1 MISSSRVNVHPARL
15 HPRPFSS
22 VAVAGPLRLHVTHH
36 DDNALVVGWLLLL
49 LSMAIE
55 RLYRLCFLHRGA
67 HACPTAADLV
77 ALLWLALSSATGF
90 DTS

>member
-1 MISSSRVNVHPARL
+1 VENQGFNDAKNRFGLEHI
-15 HPRPFSS
+15 
-22 VAVAGPLRLHVTHH
+22 THH

-67 HACPTAADLV
+67 RACPTAADLV